1 MKKIGIIHSGSN
13 SGKHD
18 DHIRAF
24 KSGLKW
30 AGFSNAKNRAN
41 VKIIGPVY
49 ADNDHAKLAAI
60 AKTLISGERV
70 DLLIAAG
77 GSASSQAAKAAT
89 ATDKKP
95 VIFTSIAEPIRPAA
109 NMTGICARTS
119 ELDAYRLSLLHEL
132 LPRETRFGAL
142 VRPSR
147 FNYKAQKAI
156 LEDAAGI
163 LGLALEFKDVD
174 SHAGNHDAEIA
185 KAFQAWAGKVAAVL
199 VTADPLFHAR
209 RDKVVTAAKA
219 AKLPAIYQWREFVD
233 EGGLMSYGP
242 NLEVAYNLAG
252 IYSGSVLKNVPVKDL
267 PVLPLQNFELIIN
280 LKAAKHLK
288 LDIPRTLLARADD
301 LVL

>member
-18 DHIRAF
+18 DHIKAF

-30 AGFSNAKNRAN
+30 AGFSAAKNRAN
-41 VKIIGPVY
+41 VKIIGPLY
-49 ADNDHAKLAAI
+49 ADNDHAKLAKI
-60 AKTLISGERV
+60 AKSLIDSDKV

-89 ATDKKP
+89 TTTKTP
-95 VIFTSIAEPIRPAA
+95 VVFTSIAEPIRPAA

-119 ELDAYRLSLLHEL
+119 ELDTHRLNLLHEL
-132 LPRETRFGAL
+132 LPRQTKFGAL

-147 FNYKAQKAI
+147 HNYKTQKAV
-156 LEDAAGI
+156 LEDAAGM
-163 LGLALEFKDVD
+163 LGLTLEFKDVD
-174 SHAGNHDAEIA
+174 SRTGNPDAEIA

-209 RDKVVTAAKA
+209 RDKVVAAAKA
-219 AKLPAIYQWREFVD
+219 AKLPAIYQWREFVSD
-233 EGGLMSYGP
+233 GGLMSYGP
-242 NLEVAYNLAG
+242 NLEVAYKLAG
-252 IYSGSVLKNVPVKDL
+252 IYSGSILKNVPVKDL

-280 LKAAKHLK
+280 LKAAKNLK
-288 LDIPRTLLARADD
+288 LEIPRTLLARADD